1 MWPMERFT
9 HVHNPSKKDAEEI
22 YIDFK
27 ELLFAAVVVLCLL
40 KVFGWL
46 PL

>member
-1 MWPMERFT
+1 MFIIHR
-9 HVHNPSKKDAEEI
+9 KKTPKSEEI
-22 YIDFK
+22 FIDFK